1 MAYQINKTNGALL
14 VNLADGQIDTT
25 SSDITLVGKGYSGFG
40 EAFNENFV
48 KLLENFS
55 GSSAPATPLAG
66 QIWWDSSV
74 SRLKVYTGTNWTTG
88 GGPIVQPTQPV
99 MVAGDLWINNDSNQL
114 YFFDGTD
121 LELAGP
127 IYNAFQGRSG
137 PEVITVLDNTGTSR
151 TIVKYWIGNTLVG
164 VWSKIGFT
172 PQNVDTI
179 PGFTGNIVKGFNV
192 VDDDFVFAGTANNT
206 RRLVDEAG
214 VERTAGQFLTSDSD
228 DTTTGSLIIRNNG
241 GLTVGLSENHVI
253 KVTSQGV
260 VALNEISNQ
269 NYTIQMRNS
278 GGIQNAVSIKS
289 ETSRVGI
296 YNDSPSYTL
305 DVGGDLRVTGNLV
318 VDGETISLSTNDLRV
333 KDKNII
339 LADAGD
345 STLLTDAQVDE
356 AGIIVASLNGSKE
369 FVWRNNTNAFTTNT
383 SLDITGGG
391 SLKFNGVDIITGSNA
406 SGITQLGTLTSATIG
421 NISFPGGISVNTTTA
436 DGSGNGL
443 NIDLAGNLNFVTSR
457 LIRNVADPTAAQDV
471 ATKAY
476 VDSQINLEVIPLA
489 LDITG
494 LGSGATLNQNIAI
507 ILEDIAPSSIKEN
520 GTEARVHCT
529 TTTGATATLTGSALD
544 TAFNESTTLVQQLD
558 NNGDDDGSISVIQSA
573 VFNDAT
579 GSISSTV
586 SRSLKLFRV
595 TSNSWEWVQ
604 DLTPGVLV

>member
-1 MAYQINKTNGALL
+1 M
-14 VNLADGQIDTT
+14 
-25 SSDITLVGKGYSGFG
+25 
-40 EAFNENFV
+40 
-48 KLLENFS
+48 
-55 GSSAPATPLAG
+55 
-66 QIWWDSSV
+66 
-74 SRLKVYTGTNWTTG
+74 LK
-88 GGPIVQPTQPV
+88 
-99 MVAGDLWINNDSNQL
+99 
-114 YFFDGTD
+114 
-121 LELAGP
+121 
-127 IYNAFQGRSG
+127 
-137 PEVITVLDNTGTSR
+137 
-151 TIVKYWIGNTLVG
+151 
-164 VWSKIGFT
+164 
-172 PQNVDTI
+172 
-179 PGFTGNIVKGFNV
+179 
-192 VDDDFVFAGTANNT
+192 
-206 RRLVDEAG
+206 
-214 VERTAGQFLTSDSD
+214 
-228 DTTTGSLIIRNNG
+228 
-241 GLTVGLSENHVI
+241 
-253 KVTSQGV
+253 
-260 VALNEISNQ
+260 
-269 NYTIQMRNS
+269 
-278 GGIQNAVSIKS
+278 
-289 ETSRVGI
+289 
-296 YNDSPSYTL
+296 
-305 DVGGDLRVTGNLV
+305 
-318 VDGETISLSTNDLRV
+318 
-333 KDKNII
+333 II

-494 LGSGATLNQNIAI
+494 LGSGATLNQNIAT

-595 TSNSWEWVQ
+595 TNDSWEWVQ